1 MVKNNE
7 DRFLMKMK
15 ISNSLCSALHKK
27 GYRNFHKKAVALHFG
42 FVSDCTRS
50 HSGARLAPVECLQS
64 KHTSQKLA
72 MPLLCSRP
80 QGRYAS
86 QNTKIQANARMRFCK
101 AKYPKGETVCEC
113 KRESTSGQ
121 PRCFWEQP
129 MMMGKSL

>member
-42 FVSDCTRS
+42 FVSD
-50 HSGARLAPVECLQS
+50 
-64 KHTSQKLA
+64 
-72 MPLLCSRP
+72 SRP

-121 PRCFWEQP
+121 PHHFLGSNR
-129 MMMGKSL
+129 